1 MSPAR
6 TLKEKCEESKTV
18 GIRPLIAQTFPPKP
32 KFKVE
37 EIPDLTGRVVIVT
50 GTSLSRARSCVVPI
64 LFFFAILVYCPRGP
78 GPMVDNRYNAVSHR
92 FDTGEG

>member
-1 MSPAR
+1 MSPTR

-50 GTSLSRARSCVVPI
+50 GTSLNRACIS
-64 LFFFAILVYCPRGP
+64 
-78 GPMVDNRYNAVSHR
+78 
-92 FDTGEG
+92 